1 MLGQLSVP
9 VPKVDFDRHVAKQ
22 ESRLR
27 PLRSDE
33 PIELKKLDD
42 QLHKLPTF
50 ADPANPSKSEAEAIA
65 DAHFKNLTWTQSERS
80 EEIEVA
86 SVSAAND
93 AVAVDV
99 PNVVV
104 ALQRAPSRSNKS
116 RFDLSSI
123 DA

>member
-1 MLGQLSVP
+1 LFFSRFPL
-9 VPKVDFDRHVAKQ
+9 RH
-22 ESRLR
+22 LR
-27 PLRSDE
+27 PRRQLPPRSK
-33 PIELKKLDD
+33 P
-42 QLHKLPTF
+42 HKLPTF

-80 EEIEVA
+80 EKIEEA
-86 SVSAAND
+86 SDSAAND
-93 AVAVDV
+93 AIAVDV

-104 ALQRAPSRSNKS
+104 ALQRVPSRSNKS